1 MIHRLIATI
10 LTGLLLALGFSQL
23 GCGKPSTVQQIGMSI
38 WIVLLVVFAVIT
50 ISFALEKS
58 RAAAQRCVYAWMV
71 FAAIV
76 GGLLISFGCKSP
88 APGPTQSPLP
98 SPTQIPSPS
107 PEPEPEPEIRCGPSH
122 ALAPAHQRDCE
133 ILVDGAVVV
142 EFSGER
148 GRTGNFPL
156 NGGRVWRGRI
166 R

>member
-10 LTGLLLALGFSQL
+10 LTGLLLAIGLSQL

-50 ISFALEKS
+50 ISFAFEKS
-58 RAAAQRCVYAWMV
+58 RDAAQRCVYAWMV

-98 SPTQIPSPS
+98 SPTPSPS
-107 PEPEPEPEIRCGPSH
+107 PTPEPEIRCGPSH
-122 ALAPAHQRDCE
+122 ALAPAHQRDCQ

-148 GRTGNFPL
+148 GRTGNFTL
-156 NGGRVWRGRI
+156 DGDRVWRGRI
-166 R
+166 P